1 MTHTL
6 HRRGDVPSLRE
17 DYVVL
22 IMPAQGVNVEG
33 SGEKLKKLWDIFARY
48 NIVNFGNCTH
58 GNKFTYGMEGLKKQK
73 SMIGHAV
80 FKDRESLA
88 AFIQELREAD
98 LGLST
103 VVSGLY
109 DEVKGCCDGMG
120 IKLHTIEHSLGIH
133 GNTKKLPPENVLEIH
148 TMCGHA
154 LIAPNLIQTMV
165 EDVKKGR
172 KTADAAAEELARHC
186 ACGIFN
192 PYRAA
197 KLLQKMASV

>member
-6 HRRGDVPSLRE
+6 HRRGDVQSLRE

-33 SGEKLKKLWDIFARY
+33 SDEKLKKLWEIFSRY
-48 NIVNFGNCTH
+48 NVVNFGNCTH
-58 GNKFTYGMEGLKKQK
+58 GNKFSLGMEELKKKK

-80 FKDRESLA
+80 FKERETLA
-88 AFIQELREAD
+88 KFIKELQEAN

-103 VVSGLY
+103 VISGLY
-109 DEVKGCCDGMG
+109 DEVKDCCAGMG
-120 IKLHTIEHSLGIH
+120 IKFHTVEHSLGIH

-154 LIAPNLIQTMV
+154 LIGPQLIESMV
-165 EDVKKGR
+165 EEIKKG
-172 KTADAAAEELARHC
+172 KKSATAAAEELAQHC
-186 ACGIFN
+186 ACGVFN

-197 KLLQKMASV
+197 KLLKKMASV